1 MVAAVGGRAQV
12 RVRAW
17 MAERLRWL
25 VGWSRTSDGKRL
37 LVLLALALGVRLVLA
52 PFHGFFHDLQAYVT
66 WGRLLDHDFFHFYTV
81 AASTDVLTA
90 TKYGYLPNYPPLTVY
105 LYGLMDG
112 AYVAVAHLFTPQPTL
127 SVAASPLLAVYMKLP
142 VCAADLALVGIIYT
156 QARRLRS
163 RRWAT
168 IAAASYAFSPT
179 VLFDGALW
187 GQSDAL
193 PLLAIMVA
201 LLYTLRHRG
210 VPAGVLFAAAVL
222 FKPQPFV
229 FGPLI
234 LFYLWRWAGGR
245 EALRALAAMA
255 GTGLALCLPF
265 LLPPHPEILVFL
277 RTARDVALVRPFATL
292 DGYNVWWFLGDMH
305 TNVARPL
312 VGPLS
317 ATVIGWLLFALAA
330 LVVAIGLWRDPSGTR
345 LFLGAALLATAFFDV
360 TTLQRERYLYP
371 ALALF
376 LLATIGDVRAVLF
389 YVTVTVTALLNM
401 AMGVLVNANPPDGF
415 PADPGINL
423 NAQSEYFV
431 HHGLPTLAVAAV
443 NVWLLIVVVF
453 VYLRSL
459 AARPAALHA
468 VGNRLPV
475 AGAPADAAAASVAPG
490 HG

>member
-1 MVAAVGGRAQV
+1 MGSGQ
-12 RVRAW
+12 
-17 MAERLRWL
+17 
-25 VGWSRTSDGKRL
+25 
-37 LVLLALALGVRLVLA
+37 
-52 PFHGFFHDLQAYVT
+52 
-66 WGRLLDHDFFHFYTV
+66 
-81 AASTDVLTA
+81 
-90 TKYGYLPNYPPLTVY
+90 PPLTVY
-105 LYGLMDG
+105 LYGLLDG
-112 AYVAVAHLFTPQPTL
+112 AYIAVAHLFTPQPTL

-193 PLLAIMVA
+193 SLLAIVVA

-277 RTARDVALVRPFATL
+277 RTARAVALVRPFATL
-292 DGYNVWWFLGDMH
+292 DGYNVWWFMGDMR

-317 ATVIGWLLFALAA
+317 ATVIGWLLFALVA

-360 TTLQRERYLYP
+360 TTLQRDRYLFP

-376 LLATIGDVRAVLF
+376 LLATIGDCFPEYGDGGAGEREPSSGRHPLRPRHQPQRAI
-389 YVTVTVTALLNM
+389 
-401 AMGVLVNANPPDGF
+401 GVLRPSR
-415 PADPGINL
+415 PADTGGRRGERL
-423 NAQSEYFV
+423 VA
-431 HHGLPTLAVAAV
+431 HHGRLYLPAQP
-443 NVWLLIVVVF
+443 
-453 VYLRSL
+453 R
-459 AARPAALHA
+459 
-468 VGNRLPV
+468 
-475 AGAPADAAAASVAPG
+475 GAPGGACGGEPPPCRWDAD
-490 HG
+490 